1 LNDITIEQYVILSLD
16 LSTETHTQLLL
27 PQGFDKVPRN
37 PPKLMVLTDCLCFCL
52 DFEETHFIIRKMK
65 DFGVQE
71 SWIQLYKISYNNF
84 FPAMEYKQLDLFM
97 LCLSEN
103 GDTLLFVL
111 GTNRDT
117 PLFLHDN
124 DDEAFIYNCRD
135 NRVKKIRIA
144 NKILVVDQGLR

>member
-1 LNDITIEQYVILSLD
+1 
-16 LSTETHTQLLL
+16 
-27 PQGFDKVPRN
+27 
-37 PPKLMVLTDCLCFCL
+37 
-52 DFEETHFIIRKMK
+52 MK

-84 FPAMEYKQLDLFM
+84 FPAMEHKRLDLLM